1 MPLEIDSLTVHSDDR
16 GVVFEPLAVEMIA
29 SQHNAHVVL
38 SNPGAIRGNHY
49 HLQGT
54 ETIAVVGPALVRV
67 REDGT
72 LRDIEVPEEKV
83 YRFTFPPNVPHAIKN
98 TGDRVNILAAF
109 NTCQHDPQNPD
120 TVQEILIKRRQNES

>member
-1 MPLEIDSLTVHSDDR
+1 MPLEIDSLTMHSDDR
-16 GVVFEPLAVEMIA
+16 GVVFEPLAGERIA
-29 SQHNAHVVL
+29 SQLNAHVVV
-38 SNPGAIRGNHY
+38 SNPGVVRGNHY

-67 REDGT
+67 REDGNI
-72 LRDIEVPEEKV
+72 RDIEVPEGKV

-109 NTCQHDPQNPD
+109 NTCEHDPQNPD
-120 TVQEILIKRRQNES
+120 TVQVILIES

>member
-1 MPLEIDSLTVHSDDR
+1 MPLKIDRLTVHSDDR
-16 GVVFEPLAVEMIA
+16 GVVFEPLAVEMIP
-29 SQHNAHVVL
+29 SQHNVHVVL
-38 SNPGAIRGNHY
+38 SNPGVVRGNHY

-83 YRFTFPPNVPHAIKN
+83 YRFTFPPNVAHAIKN

-109 NTCQHDPQNPD
+109 NTCEHDPQNPD
-120 TVQEILIKRRQNES
+120 TVQEILIKS

>member
-1 MPLEIDSLTVHSDDR
+1 M
-16 GVVFEPLAVEMIA
+16 
-29 SQHNAHVVL
+29 
-38 SNPGAIRGNHY
+38 
-49 HLQGT
+49 
-54 ETIAVVGPALVRV
+54 VGPALVRG

-109 NTCQHDPQNPD
+109 NTCEHDPQNPD
-120 TVQEILIKRRQNES
+120 TVQEILIKRRQNEN

>member
-16 GVVFEPLAVEMIA
+16 GGVFEPLAVELIA
-29 SQHNAHVVL
+29 SQHNVHVVL
-38 SNPGAIRGNHY
+38 SNPGVVRGNHY

-54 ETIAVVGPALVRV
+54 ETISVVGPALVRV

-83 YRFTFPPNVPHAIKN
+83 YRFTFPPNVAHAIKN
-98 TGDRVNILAAF
+98 TGDRVHILAAF
-109 NTCQHDPQNPD
+109 NTCEHDPKNPD
-120 TVQEILIKRRQNES
+120 TVQVILIKKEEK